1 MAWLCFLKE
10 GWYVFAKQ
18 KTQIYET
25 VAKMRGKRSI
35 VAHALVMS
43 VGVALGELSMQMVV
57 NSGVQ

>member
-1 MAWLCFLKE
+1 
-10 GWYVFAKQ
+10 
-18 KTQIYET
+18 
-25 VAKMRGKRSI
+25 MRGKRSI